1 VTKRILYLRDLAG
14 TQAKIRAFKLHTVCE
29 EARCPNRS
37 ECFSRGVATFLL
49 LGEICTRRCG
59 FCAIQTGKPL
69 PPDPAEPRRVAQLS
83 RVLGLKHIVLTSTN
97 RDDLPDG
104 GAGHF
109 VQTIRAIREELPGST
124 VEVLTPD
131 FRGDREAIAQIVEE
145 GPEVFNHNV
154 ETVPRLYPRVRP
166 GARYQRS
173 LMVLQQARNHLKR
186 GFVKSG
192 IMVGHGERREEL
204 REVFRDLKD
213 AGVDILTIGQYFQP
227 RKEKLPVQEYYPSQI
242 FSELAEEA
250 KSCGIR
256 WVFSG
261 PYVRSSYLADEL
273 FHTFGKGGEFEL
285 KAFLTGGAGG
295 VTGGN

>member
-1 VTKRILYLRDLAG
+1 VQKRILYLKDLAN
-14 TQAKIRAFKLHTVCE
+14 TQAKLRAFQLRTVCE

-37 ECFSRGVATFLL
+37 ECFRRGVATFLL

-59 FCAIQTGKPL
+59 FCAITTGKPL
-69 PPDPAEPRRVAQLS
+69 PPDPLEPFRVAEVA
-83 RVLGLKHIVLTSTN
+83 RVLGLKHIVLTSVN
-97 RDDLPDG
+97 RDDLLDG

-109 VQTIRAIREELPGST
+109 VATIRAIRQSLPDAT

-131 FRGDREAIAQIVEE
+131 FRGDLQAVAQVVEE

-154 ETVPRLYPRVRP
+154 ETVPSLYPRVRP
-166 GARYQRS
+166 GARYDRS
-173 LMVLQQARNHLKR
+173 LRVLEQARRMMKG

-204 REVFRDLKD
+204 RAVFRDLRD

-227 RKEKLPVQEYYPSQI
+227 RLEKLPVQQYYPPQI

-250 KSCGIR
+250 KECGIR

-273 FHTFGKGGEFEL
+273 YHTLGKGGALEL
-285 KAFLTGGAGG
+285 SRSF
-295 VTGGN
+295 VQN

>member
-1 VTKRILYLRDLAG
+1 MQKRILYLKDLAN
-14 TQAKIRAFKLHTVCE
+14 TQAKLRAFQLRTVCE

-37 ECFSRGVATFLL
+37 ECFRRGVATFLL

-59 FCAIQTGKPL
+59 FCAITTGKPL
-69 PPDPAEPRRVAQLS
+69 PPDPLEPFRVAEVA
-83 RVLGLKHIVLTSTN
+83 RVLGLKHIVLTSVN

-109 VQTIRAIREELPGST
+109 VATIRAIRRSLPDAT

-131 FRGDREAIAQIVEE
+131 FRGDLQAVAQVVEE

-154 ETVPRLYPRVRP
+154 ETVPSLYPWVRP
-166 GARYQRS
+166 GARYDRS
-173 LMVLQQARNHLKR
+173 LRVLEQARRMMKG

-204 REVFRDLKD
+204 RAVFRDLRD

-227 RKEKLPVQEYYPSQI
+227 RLEKLPVQQYYPPQI

-250 KSCGIR
+250 KECGIR

-273 FHTFGKGGEFEL
+273 YLTLGKGEGLEL
-285 KAFLTGGAGG
+285 SRSFRQ
-295 VTGGN
+295 N